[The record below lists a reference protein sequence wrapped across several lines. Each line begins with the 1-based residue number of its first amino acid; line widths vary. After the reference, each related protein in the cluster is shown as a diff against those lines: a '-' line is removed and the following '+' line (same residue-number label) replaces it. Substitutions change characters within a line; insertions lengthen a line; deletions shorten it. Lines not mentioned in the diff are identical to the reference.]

1 MIGELLGCILIIFS
15 TQALYNCSVPS
26 QMCSIHPKKW
36 SFDLRATRYCTCCT
50 LIWSSLVEHN
60 YLNHWYTISLLTHAF
75 SATSVTRYSHTHQC
89 SNTNHWWRVNL
100 LLLKILQ
107 ALKDLV
113 VLHELW
119 ERYSYQRCLTSVSV
133 PLHCYSC
140 YTPCWCFC
148 CSKPISFCVSQDETA
163 NLQLHMCAY

>member
-1 MIGELLGCILIIFS
+1 M
-15 TQALYNCSVPS
+15 
-26 QMCSIHPKKW
+26 
-36 SFDLRATRYCTCCT
+36 ATRYCTCCN

-60 YLNHWYTISLLTHAF
+60 YLNHWYTISLFTHAF

-148 CSKPISFCVSQDETA
+148 CSKPISFSVFLKTKQPISNCTCVRIRFMHQQKTFEWAWQYGPPTLS
-163 NLQLHMCAY
+163 